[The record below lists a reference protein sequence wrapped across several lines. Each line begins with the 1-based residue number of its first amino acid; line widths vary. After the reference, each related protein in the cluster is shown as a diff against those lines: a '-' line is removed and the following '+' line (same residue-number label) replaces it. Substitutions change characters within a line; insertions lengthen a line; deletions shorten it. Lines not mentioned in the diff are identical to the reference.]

1 MQSRFPAG
9 ILTDFKEK
17 RRGMAEKM
25 QANCVRIISG
35 SVLSIAYPYPAVK
48 QVCRF
53 RYFCTKIKNILLS
66 ALFPVLAGG
75 LAKLLFENAGKITLI
90 LKSDRKGNF
99 SD

>member
-9 ILTDFKEK
+9 ILTDFKGK
-17 RRGMAEKM
+17 RRSMAEKM

-53 RYFCTKIKNILLS
+53 RYLCTKIKNILLS
-66 ALFPVLAGG
+66 ALFFVDSGADVITIDNAETRLA
-75 LAKLLFENAGKITLI
+75 TLTEQ
-90 LKSDRKGNF
+90 LG
-99 SD
+99 